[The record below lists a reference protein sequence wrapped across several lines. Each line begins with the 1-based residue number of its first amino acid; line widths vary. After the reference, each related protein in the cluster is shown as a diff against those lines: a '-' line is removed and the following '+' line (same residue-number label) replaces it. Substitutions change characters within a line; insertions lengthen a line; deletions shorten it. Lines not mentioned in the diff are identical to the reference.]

1 MSCMCQTR
9 ESTTGDFTYSFRVSS
24 PGDCACSW
32 PMFENEELRDPG
44 RAAEAS
50 RGCSFNPGAYI
61 STKRRTLEKSV
72 FLGRC
77 DRIDCF
83 C

>member
-1 MSCMCQTR
+1 
-9 ESTTGDFTYSFRVSS
+9 
-24 PGDCACSW
+24 
-32 PMFENEELRDPG
+32 MFENEELRDPG